1 MRTEA
6 WLYLL
11 MKKCIQIRS
20 EFHKSQS
27 SQFQNWDKRNW
38 NRCSTKIDL
47 PTVLKHLII
56 LFLECLAVLG
66 DRSAKYWTEWNS
78 NCQTMCIGVKSLT
91 VFAKRFILNVWQD
104 SEYTFDVSWWN
115 FYVMKN
121 FPFAAA
127 HLLD

>member
-11 MKKCIQIRS
+11 IKKCIQIRS

-56 LFLECLAVLG
+56 LFLECLAVFG

-78 NCQTMCIGVKSLT
+78 NVYRCKIVNCICKKVHFKCLTGLWIHLWCILMKFLCHEKFSICSCSSL
-91 VFAKRFILNVWQD
+91 R
-104 SEYTFDVSWWN
+104 
-115 FYVMKN
+115 
-121 FPFAAA
+121 
-127 HLLD
+127 LD